1 MLYILLM
8 QVPNPLVPPPV
19 GSPGGAP
26 AAVANAPNVVDSTR
40 HETSRPVTAGKSSD
54 RARSDG
60 ERPRSAPSGD
70 GQQRGTR
77 LDITV

>member
-1 MLYILLM
+1 M

-26 AAVANAPNVVDSTR
+26 ASVANAPNVAETR
-40 HETSRPVTAGKSSD
+40 HETSRPVTAGKGSE

-60 ERPRSAPSGD
+60 ERPRSESTGKE
-70 GQQRGTR
+70 QHRGR
-77 LDITV
+77 LIDISV